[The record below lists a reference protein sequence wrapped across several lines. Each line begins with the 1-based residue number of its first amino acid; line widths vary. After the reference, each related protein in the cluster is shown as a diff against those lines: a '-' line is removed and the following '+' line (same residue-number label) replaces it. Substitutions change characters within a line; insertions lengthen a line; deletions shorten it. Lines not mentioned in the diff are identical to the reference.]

1 MHQIERAVFD
11 LRRGMPVV
19 ITSANEHETPVL
31 VWPLE
36 AIGGVN
42 WSGWLD
48 QGAGQAALVLTRH
61 RLAALG
67 HKFRAEAA
75 CLPLTGKA
83 LPSPD
88 ELYRLASEDGAA
100 PDQRFDSPRPAGA
113 AERGALALMRR
124 ALLVPAALTVRVDNS
139 RLERLGAAVSQGQIL
154 RVEAAD
160 ALRCFELSGG
170 LVRRVSE
177 ADIPLAEAAHTRFIL
192 FREPDGLREHI
203 AICIGQRDAW
213 SDAVPLRLHSA
224 CLTGDLFGSLRCDC
238 GEQLRNGVAT
248 IERLGGGVLLY
259 LAQEG
264 RGIGLANKLRAYTL
278 QDQGHDT
285 VDADQVLGFGEDE
298 RRYGVAVDMLA
309 ELNISRVRLLTN
321 NPTKMKALADG
332 GIEVVSREGLY
343 GQVTEQNR
351 RYLSAKAN
359 RSGHLLD
366 EVLSSST
373 CGAGRGKKEERRGNT
388 APLVSHR

>member
-19 ITSANEHETPVL
+19 IDAASGTEPSVL

-36 AIGGVN
+36 AVDSN
-42 WSGWLD
+42 DWKRWLTPD
-48 QGAGQAALVLTRH
+48 NGQVALVLTRH

-67 HKFRAEAA
+67 HSFRAEAA
-75 CLPLTGKA
+75 CLPLAGGQ
-83 LPSPD
+83 LPDPD
-88 ELYRLASEDGAA
+88 ELYRLACQDGAA
-100 PDQRFDSPRPAGA
+100 PDRTFDSPRPAGA

-124 ALLVPAALTVRVDNS
+124 ALLVPAALTVRLDPGLAGDIS
-139 RLERLGAAVSQGQIL
+139 AAVEQGQLL
-154 RVEAAD
+154 RVAASD
-160 ALRCFELSGG
+160 ALRCFELGAG

-177 ADIPLAEAAHTRFIL
+177 ADIPLAEAVQTRFIL
-192 FREPDGLREHI
+192 FREADGLREHV
-203 AICIGQRDAW
+203 AICIGQRESWPA
-213 SDAVPLRLHSA
+213 AVPLRLHSA

-248 IERLGGGVLLY
+248 IARLGGGVLLY

-264 RGIGLANKLRAYTL
+264 RGIGLANKLRAYAL

-309 ELNISRVRLLTN
+309 DLEISKVRLLTN
-321 NPTKMKALADG
+321 NPTKMKALAEG
-332 GIEVVSREGLY
+332 GIEVAGREGLY

-351 RYLSAKAN
+351 RYLSAKAS

-366 EVLSSST
+366 EVLG
-373 CGAGRGKKEERRGNT
+373 CGAVER
-388 APLVSHR
+388 